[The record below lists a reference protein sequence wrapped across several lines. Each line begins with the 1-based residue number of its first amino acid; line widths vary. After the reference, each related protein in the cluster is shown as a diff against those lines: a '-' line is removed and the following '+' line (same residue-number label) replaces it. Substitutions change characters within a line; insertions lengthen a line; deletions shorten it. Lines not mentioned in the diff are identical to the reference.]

1 MSNKT
6 ITLTDTLYGYLLE
19 HSLREPEPFRRLREE
34 TARLPEANMQ
44 IAPEQG
50 QFMHLLARLIN
61 ATRVLEVGTFTGY
74 SALWLASALP
84 EQGRL
89 LALDISEAWTA
100 IARRYWQEAGLT
112 GRIELRLGDAAETL
126 AGMAADPATP
136 PFDLAFIDADKTAYP
151 RYYEYALRL
160 LRPGGLLIIDNVLW
174 DGKVADPVVND
185 ADTRALRRFNRELL
199 EDERIVLSML
209 PVADGITLAMK
220 R

>member
-6 ITLTDTLYGYLLE
+6 ITLTDTLYDYLLE
-19 HSLREPEPFRRLREE
+19 HSLREPELFRKLREE

-50 QFMHLLARLIN
+50 QFMHLLARLVN
-61 ATRVLEVGTFTGY
+61 ATRILEVGTFTGY

-84 EQGRL
+84 EHGRL
-89 LALDISEAWTA
+89 LALDVSETWTA
-100 IARRYWQEAGLT
+100 IARRYWQEAGLA
-112 GRIELRLGDAAETL
+112 GRIELRLGDAADTL
-126 AGMAADPATP
+126 SQLAAARTTP
-136 PFDLAFIDADKTAYP
+136 PFDLAFIDADKTNYS

-199 EDERIVLSML
+199 EDERVVLSML

>member
-1 MSNKT
+1 MSNKS
-6 ITLTDTLYGYLLE
+6 ITLTDHLYSYLLE

-34 TARLPEANMQ
+34 TARLPQANMQ

-61 ATRVLEVGTFTGY
+61 ATRVLEIGTFTGY

-84 EQGRL
+84 EHGRL
-89 LALDISEAWTA
+89 LALDLSEEWTA
-100 IARRYWQEAGLT
+100 IARRYWREAGLE
-112 GRIELRLGDAAETL
+112 GRIELRLGDAAGTL
-126 AGMAADPATP
+126 AGLCADPGTP

-151 RYYEYALRL
+151 RYYGHCLRL

-174 DGKVADPVVND
+174 DGKVADPLVND